1 MKSKVK
7 SIAPPLLFKMEGRK
21 SQNIVSFQE
30 LSKNN
35 QVLSRKNFII
45 LQMVKFNVKDRKC
58 MNNVTKI
65 F

>member
-7 SIAPPLLFKMEGRK
+7 SIALLFKMEGRK
-21 SQNIVSFQE
+21 SQNIVPLQE

-45 LQMVKFNVKDRKC
+45 LQMVKFNVKDRKY